1 MKRIMGEKISKL
13 REARQMTQ
21 QNLAQILGVSL
32 STVFKWEKGTASPN
46 SELLPALARLFEV
59 KIDDLYLINEK
70 EDLLRLITRHAFHL
84 ESDKFYE
91 ILYQAEN
98 YLDRNGDDPE
108 VEFRVWQMKNIQL
121 VNDSSKLVENAKQ
134 FHNKYQG
141 NQPHLVQQMALMS
154 LQGLIFSHGI
164 GKIIDLC
171 LEEIQTAPI
180 FVNYLRIIVIY
191 VLADRPKEALSWYEK
206 AKNLYPQENLEY
218 YHIDCLATM
227 GQLERA
233 ENIAKRVFELY
244 KTEGSTMAPYDLIR
258 TYNKLFTILEKQK
271 KYKDLLKLLD
281 DGLHFLPQIYAA
293 DGRDG
298 SQLPQLQESRRKR
311 IIALMATKDLKT
323 TAS

>member
-32 STVFKWEKGTASPN
+32 STIFKWEKGTASPN

-59 KIDDLYLINEK
+59 RIDDLYLIDEK

-84 ESDKFYE
+84 EPDKFYE

-98 YLDRNGDDPE
+98 YLTRNGADPE
-108 VEFRVWQMKNIQL
+108 IEFRVWQMKNIQL
-121 VNDSSKLVENAKQ
+121 INDARKLVDEAKQ
-134 FHNKYQG
+134 FQQKYQG
-141 NQPHLVQQMALMS
+141 NQPHLNQQMGLMS
-154 LQGLIFSHGI
+154 LQDLIFSHGI

-171 LEEIQTAPI
+171 LEEIQTSPLFI
-180 FVNYLRIIVIY
+180 NYLRLIAIY
-191 VLADRPKEALSWYEK
+191 LLADRPKEALNWYEK
-206 AKNLYPQENLEY
+206 AKIHYPQENLEY
-218 YHIDCLATM
+218 YHIDCLSSL
-227 GQLERA
+227 GHLERA

-258 TYNKLFTILEKQK
+258 TYNKFFTILEKQK
-271 KYKDLLKLLD
+271 KYKELLKLLE
-281 DGLHFLPQIYAA
+281 DGLQFLPQIYAA

-298 SQLPQLQESRRKR
+298 SQLPLLQESRKNR
-311 IIALMATKDLKT
+311 ILALIAAEKHKNS
-323 TAS
+323 AS